1 MGRHVLAAVEADPEL
16 ELGAA
21 LDAPGHPDL
30 GRELSAG
37 VRLGDDAAAACK
49 HADVAIDFSLPAGT
63 LGLIEA
69 ALPSEV
75 PLVIATT
82 GFTQAE
88 EARIREVAQSL
99 AIVRARNFSLGINVM
114 LGLVAEAIRR
124 LPGYDVELLDLHHN
138 RKRDAP
144 SGTALW
150 IAETAAE
157 ALGAPL
163 DERAIYHRE
172 GKTGPRPRGAIG
184 IQTLRAGD
192 SVGEHTVYIAGPG
205 ERLEISHRALSRDN
219 FAAGAVRAARW
230 IRGRPPGLYS
240 LTDVLESEA

>member
-1 MGRHVLAAVEADPEL
+1 
-16 ELGAA
+16 
-21 LDAPGHPDL
+21 
-30 GRELSAG
+30 
-37 VRLGDDAAAACK
+37 
-49 HADVAIDFSLPAGT
+49 
-63 LGLIEA
+63 
-69 ALPSEV
+69 
-75 PLVIATT
+75 
-82 GFTQAE
+82 
-88 EARIREVAQSL
+88 
-99 AIVRARNFSLGINVM
+99 VRARNFSLGINVM